1 MNHTIKIK
9 EIHNLEIKLIEA
21 IQSSDVSFLEGILH
35 DDLRFIAPNGIVVTK
50 QMDLES
56 HRSKT
61 MIVESIESKLEEIKI
76 INETAIVTIV
86 YHTKGMM
93 LGNPIDGTFRYL
105 RVWSLMPN
113 GYKIIAGS
121 CTKIGS

>member
-1 MNHTIKIK
+1 MNQTTQIK
-9 EIHNLEIKLIEA
+9 EIQNLEIKLIEA
-21 IQSSDVSFLEGILH
+21 IQSSDVSFLESILH

-61 MIVESIESKLEEIKI
+61 MVVESIKSKLEEIKI

-86 YHTKGMM
+86 YHTKGRM

-105 RVWSLMPN
+105 RVWNLMPI

-121 CTKIGS
+121 CMKIES